1 MRRGVVCCAC
11 VCASLAIVPPSAHA
25 GLLAGVVRGVTAA
38 PRAVMGGLF
47 GRSHGRH
54 HYRHTARRETHSV
67 RRAAHV
73 AKGESPASPSASR
86 DEPQLNSWWGA
97 VYWPTASRDTFG
109 YIISGAN
116 EAGAFWAH
124 SSNDIYDGVF
134 VPAMASA
141 VHSDKRLGAGIPCDD
156 ERNQAISLDP
166 IERKLHP
173 TQAQRA
179 LLDAL
184 GDALVQ
190 ASNRTRVSC
199 STTSSS
205 LTPTTRLETMWD
217 RLRALRQAVG
227 LIRTP
232 LKALYDSLSD
242 EQKARINSLPDA
254 PAAGRRAN
262 VLEPQVCTDSASRTP
277 EWPAKP
283 IEEAVRPT
291 EQQRA
296 PLGALAGTTSHLSA
310 LLLPSCPAAMLV
322 TPTGRLEA
330 VVNRLDSMIYA
341 VTLERAALNNFYAS
355 LDEDQKARFD
365 AEIRRSSPEHDRRA
379 PP

>member
-11 VCASLAIVPPSAHA
+11 VCASLAIAPLSAQA
-25 GLLAGVVRGVTAA
+25 GPLAGVVRGVTAA

-47 GRSHGRH
+47 GGNHGRH
-54 HYRHTARRETHSV
+54 YRHAARRESRAG
-67 RRAAHV
+67 RRAAHL
-73 AKGESPASPSASR
+73 ARQESPASPSANR
-86 DEPQLNSWWGA
+86 DEPQLSSWRGA
-97 VYWPTASRDTFG
+97 VYWPTAYRDTFG
-109 YIISGAN
+109 YIVSGAN

-134 VPAMASA
+134 VPAMASTL
-141 VHSDKRLGAGIPCDD
+141 HSDKPLGAGIACDA
-156 ERNQAISLDP
+156 ERNQAISLEP
-166 IERKLHP
+166 MQQELHP
-173 TQAQRA
+173 TQAQRT

-184 GDALVQ
+184 RGALEQ
-190 ASNRTRVSC
+190 ANNRARVSC
-199 STTSSS
+199 TTTSPP
-205 LTPTTRLETMWD
+205 LTPTARLETMWD

-232 LKALYDSLSD
+232 LKTLYESLSD
-242 EQKARINSLPDA
+242 EQKARINSLADA
-254 PAAGRRAN
+254 AAAGRRGN
-262 VLEPQVCTDSASRTP
+262 VLESQVCTDSASRSP

-296 PLGALAGTTSHLSA
+296 TLGALAGTTSHLSA
-310 LLLPSCPAAMLV
+310 LLLPSCPPAMLV

-365 AEIRRSSPEHDRRA
+365 TEIRRPSPEHDRRA

>member
-1 MRRGVVCCAC
+1 V
-11 VCASLAIVPPSAHA
+11 
-25 GLLAGVVRGVTAA
+25 
-38 PRAVMGGLF
+38 
-47 GRSHGRH
+47 
-54 HYRHTARRETHSV
+54 
-67 RRAAHV
+67 HV
-73 AKGESPASPSASR
+73 AKRESPASPSAAR
-86 DEPQLNSWWGA
+86 DEPQLNSWWGT
-97 VYWPTASRDTFG
+97 VYWPTAYRDTFG

-134 VPAMASA
+134 VPAMASTL
-141 VHSDKRLGAGIPCDD
+141 HSDKRLGAGIGCDD
-156 ERNQAISLDP
+156 EGNQAISLDP
-166 IERKLHP
+166 IEQKMHP

-184 GDALVQ
+184 RGALVE

-205 LTPTTRLETMWD
+205 PTPTTRLGTMWD
-217 RLRALRQAVG
+217 RLRGLRQAVG
-227 LIRTP
+227 LTRTP

-254 PAAGRRAN
+254 PAVGRRAK
-262 VLEPQVCTDSASRTP
+262 VLEPQVCADSASRTP
-277 EWPAKP
+277 EWPTKP

-310 LLLPSCPAAMLV
+310 LLLPSCPPAMV
-322 TPTGRLEA
+322 ITPTGRLEA
-330 VVNRLDSMIYA
+330 VLNRLDSMIYA
-341 VTLERAALNNFYAS
+341 VTLERGALNNFYVS

>member
-1 MRRGVVCCAC
+1 MRRGLVCCAC
-11 VCASLAIVPPSAHA
+11 VCASLALIPLSAQA

-47 GRSHGRH
+47 GGTHGRH
-54 HYRHTARRETHSV
+54 HRHATRRESHS
-67 RRAAHV
+67 RAHV
-73 AKGESPASPSASR
+73 ASREAPVSPSAAR

-97 VYWPTASRDTFG
+97 VYWPTAYRDTFG

-116 EAGAFWAH
+116 EGAAFWAH
-124 SSNDIYDGVF
+124 SSNDIYAGVF
-134 VPAMASA
+134 VPAMASTL
-141 VHSDKRLGAGIPCDD
+141 HSDKPLGGGTACDDD
-156 ERNQAISLDP
+156 ERNQAISLEP
-166 IERKLHP
+166 IQQELHP
-173 TQAQRA
+173 TQAQHA

-184 GDALVQ
+184 QGALLE
-190 ASNRTRVSC
+190 ARNRARVSC
-199 STTSSS
+199 TTTAPP
-205 LTPTTRLETMWD
+205 LTPTARLETMWD

-232 LKALYDSLSD
+232 LKTLYESLSD
-242 EQKARINSLPDA
+242 EQKARINSLSDA
-254 PAAGRRAN
+254 RAASRRGNAR
-262 VLEPQVCTDSASRTP
+262 EPQVCADSASSRQ
-277 EWPAKP
+277 WPAKP

-296 PLGALAGTTSHLSA
+296 SLGELAGTTSHLSA
-310 LLLPSCPAAMLV
+310 LLLPSCPPAMLV

-365 AEIRRSSPEHDRRA
+365 AEIRRPPPEHDRRA
-379 PP
+379 LP

>member
-11 VCASLAIVPPSAHA
+11 VCASLAIAPLSAQA
-25 GLLAGVVRGVTAA
+25 GPLAGVVRGVTAA

-47 GRSHGRH
+47 GGHHGRH
-54 HYRHTARRETHSV
+54 YRHAARRDSPSV

-73 AKGESPASPSASR
+73 ARRESPPSPSANR
-86 DEPQLNSWWGA
+86 DAPQLNSWWGA
-97 VYWPTASRDTFG
+97 VYWPTAYQDTFG

-134 VPAMASA
+134 VPAMASTLHA
-141 VHSDKRLGAGIPCDD
+141 DKPLGAGIACDG
-156 ERNQAISLDP
+156 ERNQAISLEP
-166 IERKLHP
+166 IQQELHP
-173 TQAQRA
+173 TPAQRA

-184 GDALVQ
+184 RDALVQ
-190 ASNRTRVSC
+190 ANSRARVSC
-199 STTSSS
+199 TTPP
-205 LTPTTRLETMWD
+205 LTPTARLETMWD

-232 LKALYDSLSD
+232 LKTLYESLSD
-242 EQKARINSLPDA
+242 EQKARINSLA
-254 PAAGRRAN
+254 EAAAGRRDK
-262 VLEPQVCTDSASRTP
+262 VLEPQVCTESASRSR

-296 PLGALAGTTSHLSA
+296 TLGALAGTTSRLSA
-310 LLLPSCPAAMLV
+310 LLLPSCPPAMLV

-341 VTLERAALNNFYAS
+341 VTLERAALNNFYAA

-365 AEIRRSSPEHDRRA
+365 AEIRRPSPEHDRRA